1 MEKVNCS
8 WGLWLITMYTK
19 NKSNPG
25 IMILIKNAVMGVL
38 KKEAIKGF
46 PSTKYLELIR
56 IMVNITSEMFN
67 V

>member
-1 MEKVNCS
+1 
-8 WGLWLITMYTK
+8 MYTK

-25 IMILIKNAVMGVL
+25 NINLIKNAYMGTL

>member
-1 MEKVNCS
+1 
-8 WGLWLITMYTK
+8 MYTK

-38 KKEAIKGF
+38 KKEAIKGL